1 MKNTE
6 TLDLTDTDSIL
17 QFIIK
22 NKSDNIP
29 NKMEKIIKNKVNE
42 IPITKIS
49 KIYNNIKI
57 NIEWTDEKYKS
68 LLIQSILEDMFF
80 SDLINYFVSI

>member
-49 KIYNNIKI
+49 NKYNNIKI

>member
-49 KIYNNIKI
+49 NIYNNIKI